1 MKDSEKEDLLY
12 RFLGGIVV
20 FVACVIVVLA
30 AYLVKAAVM
39 VAAYMASGGA
49 HILCML
55 ALVAG
60 IIVAISACLY
70 RSGSRKCQG
79 KKEVFPLS
87 FLFPLTVNSLGLAV
101 YNIHVSK
108 IIQMRRNKNDEQ
120 RRIHKSRNCNVGQH
134 AK

>member
-30 AYLVKAAVM
+30 AYLVKATVMAAV
-39 VAAYMASGGA
+39 AYMASGGA

-55 ALVAG
+55 ALAAG

-70 RSGSRKCQG
+70 RSGSRKC
-79 KKEVFPLS
+79 
-87 FLFPLTVNSLGLAV
+87 
-101 YNIHVSK
+101 
-108 IIQMRRNKNDEQ
+108 
-120 RRIHKSRNCNVGQH
+120 
-134 AK
+134 